1 MIHFPFGKRGIIYY
15 FIHLFILVREM
26 FVEVC
31 IDRVQSAKN
40 AQQGGASRVEVYFI
54 LVPHCSVV

>member
-1 MIHFPFGKRGIIYY
+1 M
-15 FIHLFILVREM
+15 
-26 FVEVC
+26 EVC

-54 LVPHCSVV
+54 LVPHCLVV